1 MKTRIK
7 IILFA
12 SSLLLLVGA
21 HLLVPSVAYAL
32 PYGNET
38 LGPDGQLTASQPS
51 YIAEHKFAIPETDL
65 IGNSEIALYHWNSDT
80 SSFELPE
87 YDVITNNDYYMIA
100 SIDKYNNSYYYL
112 PALSETVSSDEFTKE
127 NGKGIASVE
136 DLTTLDVT
144 KAGWKLSESAFG
156 YRISSYNNENL
167 YLYLKNNVNGLSVGT
182 VEEASAY
189 WQIYN
194 MNNGQVPLLYGDTNR
209 SILSYNQAPY
219 GFRCTYPD
227 VLSSPE
233 DMVIDKENKNII
245 IADTGNSR
253 IVQISQEDEAAF
265 KELTFY
271 VNADNQEIY
280 FKNPTGLAMNSQY
293 LFVADKPLER
303 IVVLDRDDWRFIRE
317 IKRPDSILVGSTTKF
332 YPKKVQA
339 DDSGNIYIVLE
350 ESTKGVMQLD
360 NDGNFVAYIG
370 ANQATT
376 SLLTRIQSFLGIQN
390 EGQMLKSGKG
400 VTNICLDN
408 KGLLYTITNNDGQP
422 VKKLNTTGN
431 TILTMNYND
440 PTTVSAFVDDD
451 GNIFSIQS
459 NGYVTV
465 YDSYGSLLF
474 RFGGSS
480 KEEIIGALRRP
491 VAAGLDENGQL
502 LVLDQEAG
510 FVVDYSPTHFANL
523 VYKAVSYYKD
533 GLYLEGEASWTELLK
548 YNSRFILAYK
558 ALARASMKKGDYET
572 ALKQFKLAE
581 DKAGYSDAFW
591 QIRDRWIRKNLGWV
605 LLPIL
610 ILVVMYAV
618 YKILDKR
625 VPKATAPIKG
635 VVNKGINA
643 PVVRDM
649 KLTFT
654 FMRNPRETIYEIK
667 YKKRASI
674 IGASILYVLFAA
686 IQILKIYL
694 TGYLFNNVGRNDGL
708 RTILMST
715 LPLLLLVVCNYYVS
729 SVRDGE
735 GKLKDIFIGFI
746 YALSPYIVFSI
757 PLFLISN
764 IVTYNEQAL
773 YFMAVGIVYVWCG
786 INIVLTVMEL
796 HDYSLWKAI
805 INILLTL
812 VCFILIIAFAIILYI
827 LGYQLFSYLV
837 GVFKEVRNLL

>member
-1 MKTRIK
+1 MKTRTK

-21 HLLVPSVAYAL
+21 HLIAPSVAYAL

-38 LGPDGQLTASQPS
+38 LGPDGQLTPSQPS
-51 YIAEHKFAIPETDL
+51 YIAEHKYAIPEKDTL
-65 IGNSEIALYHWNSDT
+65 GNDRLDIYHWDEAENKFALLGEDDYIVYDNYYMLASQDKNNDLYYYIPALNTACQPGEFSKEGGMGLASTNNLT
-80 SSFELPE
+80 SLAKEDAGYKFIKYQDGYRLASSKDETLFLYTINNYNGLALGNDAEASSPWYFELE
-87 YDVITNNDYYMIA
+87 
-100 SIDKYNNSYYYL
+100 
-112 PALSETVSSDEFTKE
+112 E
-127 NGKGIASVE
+127 
-136 DLTTLDVT
+136 
-144 KAGWKLSESAFG
+144 G
-156 YRISSYNNENL
+156 Y
-167 YLYLKNNVNGLSVGT
+167 VH
-182 VEEASAY
+182 AA
-189 WQIYN
+189 
-194 MNNGQVPLLYGDTNR
+194 
-209 SILSYNQAPY
+209 YNQIDSHIMSYSHEPY
-219 GFRCTYPD
+219 GFRCSFND
-227 VLSSPE
+227 MLASPE
-233 DMVIDKENKNII
+233 DMVIDKEHNQII

-253 IVQISQEDEAAF
+253 IIRVDKEDEYYF
-265 KELTFY
+265 EELTYY
-271 VNADNQEIY
+271 VNNKNETIY
-280 FKNPTGLAMNSQY
+280 FNTPSGLALNSNY
-293 LFVADKPLER
+293 LFIADKPLEKV
-303 IVVLDRDDWRFIRE
+303 VVLDRNDFHFVRE
-317 IKRPDSILVGSTTKF
+317 IVRPDSILVGATTKF

-339 DDSGNIYIVLE
+339 DDAGNVYVVLE

-370 ANQATT
+370 ANQA
-376 SLLTRIQSFLGIQN
+376 SIPLLTRIQSFFGVKN
-390 EGQMLKSGKG
+390 EGQILNSGKG

-408 KGLLYTITNNDGQP
+408 KGLLYTITNNDGQA

-440 PTTVSAFVDDD
+440 PSTISAFVDDD
-451 GNIFSIQS
+451 GNIFSVQA

-474 RFGGSS
+474 RFGGGS

-491 VAAGLDENGQL
+491 VAAGLDKDGRL
-502 LVLDQEAG
+502 LILDQEAG

-523 VYKAVSYYKD
+523 VYEAVSYYKD
-533 GLYLEGEASWTELLK
+533 GLYLEGEASWKELLK

-558 ALARASMKKGDYET
+558 ALARASMKKGDYDT

-591 QIRDRWIRKNLGWV
+591 QIRDRWIRRNLGWV

-625 VPKATAPIKG
+625 VPKATAPIKTG
-635 VVNKGINA
+635 VSKAVNA

-649 KLTFT
+649 RLTFT

-674 IGASILYVLFAA
+674 IGAIILYVLFAA

-694 TGYLFNNVGRNDGL
+694 TGYLFNSVGRNDGL

-715 LPLLLLVVCNYYVS
+715 LPLLLLVICNYYVS

-735 GKLKDIFIGFI
+735 GKLKDIFISFI

-773 YFMAVGIVYVWCG
+773 YFMAVGIVYAWCG
-786 INIVLTVMEL
+786 INLVLTVMEL
-796 HDYSLWKAI
+796 HDYSLWKAL

-812 VCFILIIAFAIILYI
+812 VCFILVIAFAIILYI

-837 GVFKEVRNLL
+837 GVFKEVRALL